1 LAIRRCKG
9 SFYRRFS
16 IYHDEMVNFSGF
28 QYCAAT
34 QHL

>member
-1 LAIRRCKG
+1 
-9 SFYRRFS
+9 
-16 IYHDEMVNFSGF
+16 MVNFSGF